1 MHVRKSQLLVFTTV
15 VFAFLST
22 HSLSAGDAPVITAVI
37 DARQLHRKLLF
48 TTMEIPCQ
56 AGELRLWYPK
66 WYPGAHGPMGRVE
79 DIAGLQ
85 VSTSDGRPLP
95 WERDE
100 VELHCVKVQIPD
112 GLSAVKVK
120 MTTICNSPGISA
132 AGIYTYGNTRV
143 GVINWNT
150 CVLYPEG
157 PKSDE
162 QPVSVRL
169 ILPETWKYA
178 TALKSRKQEK
188 NEVTFDT
195 VALTEL
201 IDNPLIAGEHLR
213 TIKLDSGKTPQ
224 AFLHLASES
233 KEAVEIPD
241 KVIEKYSR
249 LVQEAG
255 AMFGVTHYP
264 EFHFLVT
271 CSDELGLY
279 GLEHLR
285 CSLNGVR
292 KNDLVDDKSRVGWVA
307 MLLPHEYVHSW
318 CGKYRRPQSMITP
331 DFHSPQKTK
340 MLWVYEG
347 LAQYLGDVLMVR
359 CGLVSPETY
368 RDTLRGYIQGQLHKA
383 GRKWRSLEDTSI
395 AGYLLRRPSPNWTDL
410 RRDQDFYFEGMLLWM
425 ECDAIIRDLSQGKKT
440 LDDFC
445 RIFFA
450 SVHGKK
456 TVAGY
461 TYEDVIATLQ
471 QTQEYDWDGLFT
483 RRVKTPMENLLLDY
497 LQKLGY
503 RVEYSNKPAKGV
515 ARPGSIAEN
524 SLGLRLA
531 GNRIQSVIGDM
542 PADKAGLSSG
552 MRIMEVNGE
561 KYSVDAMQK
570 ALEASTEKKT
580 VSMKIQNGDNET
592 DVSLPY
598 ADGVRFLHL
607 KRMED
612 RPDVFMEIYKPL
624 VK

>member
-1 MHVRKSQLLVFTTV
+1 MFASRKLLAVLATV
-15 VFAFLST
+15 AFYVLPTHLLFA
-22 HSLSAGDAPVITAVI
+22 ADAPQINVVI

-66 WYPGAHGPMGRVE
+66 WYPGSHGPMGRVE

-85 VSTSDGRPLP
+85 VTTSDGRPLP

-132 AGIYTYGNTRV
+132 AGIYTYGNLKV

-169 ILPETWKYA
+169 ILPETWKLA
-178 TALKSRKQEK
+178 SALKTRKQEK
-188 NEVTFDT
+188 NETTFET
-195 VALTEL
+195 VSLTEL
-201 IDNPLIAGEHLR
+201 IDNPLIAGEYLR
-213 TIKLDSGKTPQ
+213 TIKLDSGNTPQ
-224 AFLHLASES
+224 AYLHLASES
-233 KEAVEIPD
+233 KEAIEIND

-255 AMFGVTHYP
+255 AMFGVAHYP

-331 DFHSPQKTK
+331 DFHSPQKTR

-359 CGLVSPETY
+359 CGLVTPETY
-368 RDTLRGYIQGQLHKA
+368 RDTLRGYIHGQLHKA

-450 SVHGKK
+450 SVPGKK

-461 TYEDVIATLQ
+461 TYEDVIAALR
-471 QTQEYDWDGLFT
+471 QTQEYDWESLFI
-483 RRVKTPMENLLLDY
+483 RRVKSPMESLPLDY

-503 RVEYSNKPAKGV
+503 CIEYSSKPPKGV
-515 ARPGSIAEN
+515 AKASAIAED

-542 PADKAGLSSG
+542 PGDKVGLASG
-552 MRIMEVNGE
+552 MRILEVNGE
-561 KYSVDAMQK
+561 KYSVDAMQR
-570 ALEASTEKKT
+570 ALETSTGKKS
-580 VSMKIQNGDNET
+580 VALKIQNGDREIN
-592 DVSLPY
+592 VSLPY
-598 ADGVRFLHL
+598 EDGVRFMQL
-607 KRMED
+607 KRMDD
-612 RPDVFMEIYKPL
+612 RPDVFMQIYKPL